1 MNSTIIVSIFT
12 LIGVIFGSLLTA
24 TVTIFSV
31 KYNFNIPKTR
41 EILEKQYSN
50 VIMPLHK
57 IIFWDKDKL
66 SDKIK
71 KSQKIIESNFEWTPT
86 KLIKY
91 FNNEKDLL
99 LGKDFYMEYC
109 QYILDTSVS
118 QKIKLGYDRSSFK
131 KKNLKLEPIIIFDK
145 PNTGKGGKGGNGG
158 TSKRKSSKV
167 AVTPRITKGK
177 ANTPVARAN
186 GNGVF
191 KARTNRRNS
200 QSRSKSSDV
209 AKSKEEVNV

>member
-91 FNNEKDLL
+91 FNNEEDLL
-99 LGKDFYMEYC
+99 LGEDFYKEYC
-109 QYILDTSVS
+109 QYILDTSVLL
-118 QKIKLGYDRSSFK
+118 KIKLGYDRSSFK
-131 KKNLKLEPIIIFDK
+131 KKNLKLEPIIILDK
-145 PNTGKGGKGGNGG
+145 PNTGKGGNGG
-158 TSKRKSSKV
+158 TSKRKKTSKT
-167 AVTPRITKGK
+167 AVTPRITKGN
-177 ANTPVARAN
+177 ANTPVARTN

-191 KARTNRRNS
+191 KARANRRNS